1 MKEKEELKQE
11 EREAVEDLEVTNQQ
25 ATETK
30 AGIKLK
36 PVYITSYQTGGAP
49 GGDPIS

>member
-1 MKEKEELKQE
+1 MDKKEELEHE
-11 EREAVEDLEVTNQQ
+11 EREPVEDLELTNQQ